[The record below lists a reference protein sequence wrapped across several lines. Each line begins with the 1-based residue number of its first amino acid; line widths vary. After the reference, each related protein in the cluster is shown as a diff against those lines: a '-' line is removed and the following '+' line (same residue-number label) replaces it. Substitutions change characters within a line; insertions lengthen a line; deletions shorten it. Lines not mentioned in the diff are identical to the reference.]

1 MKIVTLILSLFMLPS
16 CGAVKASDDTDNT
29 LFGDYN
35 VIIFD
40 DESSTSET
48 LKLNFS
54 ETDNKVSGHSGC
66 NNFSGT
72 YTVDGDKI
80 SISQLAATRKYCPN
94 LDSEQKLLTAL
105 TSATSFSIKENVL
118 QLRNA
123 NKMLVKANKQVPV
136 IKIAQGEVY
145 NVSYTAVTRG
155 FSLSILVENDIV
167 TYRVKKGQDLKSR
180 LCTQKELAAIY
191 DSVKAI
197 NLADLGLLVPPSVKH
212 QSDAALGAALKITY
226 KTEEFKTKTFD
237 HGNPPKEIEALVSVL
252 LTLTEK
258 VD

>member
-1 MKIVTLILSLFMLPS
+1 MKILTLIFSLFMLTS
-16 CGAVKASDDTDNT
+16 CGGAKASDEAPQT
-29 LFGDYN
+29 LSGTYN
-35 VIIFD
+35 VLVFD
-40 DESSTSET
+40 DESSTSQA
-48 LKLNFS
+48 LNLNFS
-54 ETDNKVSGHSGC
+54 EADNTVSGYSGC

-80 SISQLAATRKYCPN
+80 SISQLAVTRKYCPN
-94 LDSEQKLLTAL
+94 IASEQKLLNAL
-105 TSATSFSIKENVL
+105 TGATSFSVKENVL

-123 NKMLVKANKQVPV
+123 NKMLVKANKQTPV
-136 IKIAQGEVY
+136 VKIAQGEAY

-155 FSLSILVENDIV
+155 FSLRLSVENDIL
-167 TYRVKKGQDLKSR
+167 TYKVKKGQDLKSR

-191 DSVKAI
+191 DRVKAI
-197 NLADLGLLVPPSVKH
+197 NLAELGLLVPPSVKH

-226 KTEEFKTKTFD
+226 KTEEFTTKTFD

-252 LTLTEK
+252 LSLTEK